1 MQENKEK
8 EDYSKTLNLP
18 QTAFPM
24 RGNLPEREPNVLKK
38 MEEQEVYKKVLA
50 KNKLTGKTFI
60 LHDGPPYAN
69 GDIHMGHS
77 LNKVLKDIIV
87 RYKTM
92 NGFYA
97 PYVPGWDT
105 HGLPIEKKVQIEKK
119 VFVTDVGVVKFREIC
134 KNFALNAVKNQAKQF
149 VRLGGLGEWE
159 KNKYVTLDPD
169 FESDQIQVFWDM
181 YKQGY
186 IYRDLKPV
194 YWCSDCETA
203 LAEAEIEYADSE
215 ATSIFVKFRV
225 SEDKGL
231 LSQYGDLKDTYL
243 LIWTTTP
250 WTLPGNQA
258 ITVNPA
264 FKYAVVEVKENETEC
279 RYVIAKDLVEKV
291 MEQGGITSYN
301 VVGSILGSDLENIKC
316 LKPLDLHKTSR
327 VILGSDNDL
336 IVSLDAGTG
345 LVHTAPGHGH
355 EDNLA
360 CKRYGDI
367 ETIVPVDEKG
377 FMTDEARQ
385 FSGLKYSDANNK
397 IIDYLEKVGFLYSK
411 KKINHSYPHCW
422 RCKNPVIYRA
432 TTQWFASLDKFR
444 DNVLKE
450 IDNVKWIPSWGN
462 ERMTNMVKD
471 RSDWCISRQRVWG
484 VPIPIFYCEKCKKE
498 LISEE
503 IIQRIR
509 TLVSVNG
516 SSMWYDLTSQQI
528 LQDKAICSCGCNK
541 FVKETDIMDV
551 WFDSGSTHVGVLQNP
566 KYEINQ
572 EVADMYLEG
581 NDQYRGWFQSSLLT
595 SVAVKGKAPYKQVL
609 THGMVLDSQ
618 GRKMSKSLGNGVDPL
633 EVVKEYGADIL
644 RLWSVSADYQ
654 SDVRI
659 SKDILSQVSE
669 VYKKLRNTIRF
680 LLGNLSDF
688 NINTDIVEY
697 SKRDELDKYMM
708 YKTNKLIEYINTAY
722 ENYDFHLIYS
732 ELHRFCTVE
741 LSSKYLDVIKDRLYT
756 FRKDHELRRS
766 SQSTMNDILRV
777 FVRLMAPILC
787 FTAEEV
793 WSFMAHKTKDEYLS
807 VLVGGFPTERSEYN
821 DEALIEKW
829 DRIFDIKEDL
839 AKYLEEAR
847 ATKVIG
853 HSLDAI
859 ITIHTSG
866 DEFKFI
872 QENLE
877 NLKLITIV
885 SQFEI
890 VESAERNIVVEKA
903 YGDKC
908 ARCWTYSPDVGRDQ
922 VNKTIC
928 KKCIDNM

>member
-1 MQENKEK
+1 MQDKK
-8 EDYSKTLNLP
+8 QVEDYTQTLNLP
-18 QTAFPM
+18 QTSFPM
-24 RGNLPEREPNVLKK
+24 RGNLPEREPHFLQR
-38 MEEQEVYKKVLA
+38 MQEQEIYKKILE
-50 KNKLTGKTFI
+50 KNKKTGKTFI

-92 NGFYA
+92 NGYYS

-119 VFVTDVGVVKFREIC
+119 IFKDDVGVVKFREIC
-134 KNFALNAVKNQAKQF
+134 KDFALNAVKNQANQF
-149 VRLGGLGEWE
+149 VRLGGLGDWE
-159 KNKYVTLDPD
+159 KNKYLTLDSD
-169 FESDQIQVFWDM
+169 FEADQIQVFWDM
-181 YKQGY
+181 YKKGY

-203 LAEAEIEYADSE
+203 LAEAEIEYHDHE
-215 ATSIFVKFRV
+215 TTSIFVKFRV

-231 LSQYGDLKDTYL
+231 FSKYGPLENTYL
-243 LIWTTTP
+243 VIWTTTP

-258 ITVNPA
+258 ITVNSA
-264 FKYAVVEVKENETEC
+264 FTYAVVEAKENGVDN

-291 MEQGGITSYN
+291 MEEGAITSYN
-301 VVGSILGSDLENIKC
+301 IVGEVLGADLENVLC

-355 EDNLA
+355 EDNLV

-377 FMTDEARQ
+377 YMTSEARQ
-385 FSGLKYSDANNK
+385 FSGLKYTDANDK
-397 IIDYLEKVGFLYSK
+397 IIHHLEQTGFLFAK
-411 KKINHSYPHCW
+411 KKLNHSYPHCW
-422 RCKNPVIYRA
+422 RCKQPVIYRA
-432 TTQWFASLDKFR
+432 TTQWFASVDKFR
-444 DNVLKE
+444 DEVLKE

-462 ERMTNMVKD
+462 ERMVNMVKD
-471 RSDWCISRQRVWG
+471 RADWCISRQRVWG
-484 VPIPIFYCEKCKKE
+484 VPIPIFYCKDCKKE
-498 LISEE
+498 LINED
-503 IIQRIR
+503 IIQRVK
-509 TLVSVNG
+509 TLVRVNG
-516 SSMWYDLTSQQI
+516 TNMWYDLTSEQI
-528 LQDKAICSCGCNK
+528 LQDRAVCDCGCHT
-541 FVKETDIMDV
+541 FVKENDIMDV
-551 WFDSGSTHVGVLQNP
+551 WFDSGSTHVGVLQNE
-566 KYEINQ
+566 KYGINQ
-572 EVADMYLEG
+572 EVADLYLEG

-609 THGMVLDSQ
+609 THGMVLDGE

-633 EVVKEYGADIL
+633 EIVKDYGADIL

-688 NINTDIVEY
+688 NIATDVVEY
-697 SKRDELDKYMM
+697 EKRDELDKYMM
-708 YKTNKLIEYINTAY
+708 YKINKLVEYIDTAY
-722 ENYDFHLIYS
+722 DNYDFHLIYS
-732 ELHRFCTVE
+732 ELHRFCTAE

-756 FRKDHELRRS
+756 FRKDHPLRRS

-777 FVRLMAPILC
+777 LVRLIAPILC
-787 FTAEEV
+787 FTAEEA
-793 WSFMAHKTKDEYLS
+793 WSFMSHKSKDEFLS
-807 VLVGGFPTERSEYN
+807 VLMGGFPVERSEYN

-829 DRIFDIKEDL
+829 DRIFAIKEET

-853 HSLDAI
+853 SSLDALL
-859 ITIHTSG
+859 TIETTG
-866 DEFKFI
+866 EEFKFM
-872 QENLE
+872 QDNLE
-877 NLKLITIV
+877 SLKLVTIV
-885 SQFEI
+885 SAFELLD
-890 VESAERNIVVEKA
+890 SNERKITAQKA

-922 VNKTIC
+922 VHQHIC

>member
-1 MQENKEK
+1 MQENEK
-8 EDYSKTLNLP
+8 KIDYTETLNLP

-24 RGNLPEREPNVLKK
+24 RGNLPEREPLFLQK
-38 MEEQEVYKKVLA
+38 MQDQQVYKKVLA
-50 KNKLTGKTFI
+50 KNKKTGKTFI

-92 NGFYA
+92 DGYYS

-119 VFVTDVGVVKFREIC
+119 VFKDDVGAVKFREIC
-134 KNFALNAVKNQAKQF
+134 KDFALNAVKNQSNQF
-149 VRLGGLGEWE
+149 VRLGGLADWE
-159 KNKYVTLDPD
+159 KNKYVTLDED
-169 FESDQIQVFWDM
+169 FEADQIQVFWDM
-181 YKQGY
+181 YKKGY

-203 LAEAEIEYADSE
+203 LAEAEIEYADHE
-215 ATSIFVKFRV
+215 TTSIYVKFRV
-225 SEDKGL
+225 CEDKGL
-231 LSQYGDLKDTYL
+231 LSGYGDLANTYL
-243 LIWTTTP
+243 IIWTTTP
-250 WTLPGNQA
+250 WTLPANQA
-258 ITVNPA
+258 ITVNPS
-264 FKYAVVEVKENETEC
+264 FKYAIVQVKENGIMN
-279 RYVIAKDLVEKV
+279 RYVVAKDLVEKV
-291 MEQGGITSYN
+291 MEAGSIVSYN
-301 VVGSILGSDLENIKC
+301 IVGEILGSDLENIKC
-316 LKPLDLHKTSR
+316 FKPLDPTKTSR

-355 EDNLA
+355 EDNLV

-367 ETIVPVDEKG
+367 ETIVPVDAKG
-377 FMTDEARQ
+377 FMTSEAGQ
-385 FSGLKYSDANNK
+385 FAGLKYSDANDK
-397 IIDYLEKVGFLYSK
+397 IIAYLEKIGLLYASLK
-411 KKINHSYPHCW
+411 MNHSYPHCW

-432 TTQWFASLDKFR
+432 TTQWFASVDKFR
-444 DNVLKE
+444 DDVLKE

-484 VPIPIFYCEKCKKE
+484 VPIPIFYCKNCSKE

-503 IIQRIR
+503 IIQRIK
-509 TLVSVNG
+509 TLVRVNG
-516 SSMWYDLTSQQI
+516 SNMWYDLTSEHI
-528 LQDKAICSCGCNK
+528 LQGKAKCECGCTE

-572 EVADMYLEG
+572 EVADLYLEG

-595 SVAVKGKAPYKQVL
+595 SVATKGKAPYRQVL
-609 THGMVLDSQ
+609 THGMVLDGE

-633 EVVKEYGADIL
+633 KIVNEYGADIL
-644 RLWSVSADYQ
+644 RLWAVSADYQ

-669 VYKKLRNTIRF
+669 VYKKLRNTMRF

-688 NINTDIVEY
+688 NINADIVEY
-697 SKRDELDKYMM
+697 EKRDELDKYMM
-708 YKTNKLIEYINTAY
+708 YKINKLIQYIVSAY

-741 LSSKYLDVIKDRLYT
+741 LSGKYLDVMKDRLYT
-756 FRKDHELRRS
+756 FRKDHPLRRS
-766 SQSTMNDILRV
+766 TQSTMNDILRV
-777 FVRLMAPILC
+777 LVRLIAPILC

-793 WSFMAHKTKDEYLS
+793 WTFMSHKTKEEYIS
-807 VLVGGFPTERSEYN
+807 VLMAGFPTERDEYN
-821 DEALIEKW
+821 DEVLIEKW
-829 DRIFDIKEDL
+829 DKIFAIKEMT

-847 ATKVIG
+847 ASKLIG
-853 HSLDAI
+853 SSLDALVI
-859 ITIHTSG
+859 IYTTG
-866 DEFKFI
+866 EEFKFI
-872 QENLE
+872 KENIDS
-877 NLKLITIV
+877 LKLVTIV
-885 SQFEI
+885 SGFE
-890 VESAERNIVVEKA
+890 VVDSTERKVVVEKA
-903 YGDKC
+903 FGSKC
-908 ARCWTYSPDVGRDQ
+908 ERCWTYSSDIGRDK
-922 VNKTIC
+922 VHRTIC